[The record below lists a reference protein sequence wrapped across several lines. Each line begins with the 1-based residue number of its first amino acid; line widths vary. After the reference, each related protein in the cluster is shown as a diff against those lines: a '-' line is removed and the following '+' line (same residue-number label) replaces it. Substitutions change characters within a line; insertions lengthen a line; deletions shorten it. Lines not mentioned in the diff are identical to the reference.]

1 MSRADRIRTEEAIA
15 KSAAANKEAWA
26 DPQAR
31 ATRLQ
36 AMKRNKQPQRALQG
50 RAGGAIGP
58 GDVRKLADA
67 GLTVV
72 DTAAYEAMCA
82 ELERLRAAL
91 EAQ

>member
-1 MSRADRIRTEEAIA
+1 MSRVDRIRTEDAIA

-26 DPQAR
+26 DPQSR

-36 AMKRNKQPQRALQG
+36 AMKRNHKKPPRIQG
-50 RAGGAIGP
+50 RAVGAIGP

-72 DTAAYEAMCA
+72 DATAYEAMCA
-82 ELERLRAAL
+82 EMERLRAAL
-91 EAQ
+91 EEQ